1 LFKLSSSLREIVI
14 KKGKELKKNVQNA
27 LFSEKKEKQEIS
39 TSHFF
44 GMSIS
49 SVLSTCIYL
58 YFIMDLGVKLFFREH
73 PLLVTIGV
81 VRGKDDDDNPTRE
94 EKLLSDLGMDNVPAI
109 YTLSMVSQYL
119 KPGQDSHCCK

>member
-1 LFKLSSSLREIVI
+1 MVI
-14 KKGKELKKNVQNA
+14 KKGKELKKNVENA
-27 LFSEKKEKQEIS
+27 IFSEKNEKQEIS

-58 YFIMDLGVKLFFREH
+58 YFIMDLVVKLFFREH

-81 VRGKDDDDNPTRE
+81 VRGENDDGDPTRE
-94 EKLLSDLGMDNVPAI
+94 EKLLSELEMDNVPAI
-109 YTLSMVSQYL
+109 YTLSMVSQ
-119 KPGQDSHCCK
+119 